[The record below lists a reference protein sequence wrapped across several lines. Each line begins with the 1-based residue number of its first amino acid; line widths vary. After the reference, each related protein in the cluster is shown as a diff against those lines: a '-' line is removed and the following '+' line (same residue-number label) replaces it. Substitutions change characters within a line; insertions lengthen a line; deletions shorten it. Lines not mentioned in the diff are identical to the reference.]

1 MPEGTSV
8 SWSQITSFR
17 AEAFERFGSILDMP
31 FVDISAELD
40 RLVKAAG
47 DILDFGAGV
56 EQPLRTRVKEGSR
69 YWSLDADPLG
79 SFDFA
84 DLSEI
89 PEAVRFDLA
98 IANQV
103 LEHIPLDAA
112 VETVHGLAGVLRPG
126 GALAAT
132 VPNPSHPVRHWAD
145 ATHVTQWPVFDLY
158 SVFRVAGLEVDLLA
172 RYGKRRL
179 PRRPLRRLIVRAV
192 AVEFRIDWADSLLI
206 VGRKPA

>member
-8 SWSQITSFR
+8 SWSQITGFR
-17 AEAFERFGSILDMP
+17 AEAFERFGSILEMP
-31 FVDISAELD
+31 FVDVSVELG
-40 RLVKAAG
+40 RLVEAAA

-56 EQPLRTRVKEGSR
+56 EQPLRSMVKEGSR
-69 YWSLDADPLG
+69 YWSLDADPHG

-84 DLSEI
+84 DLSEV
-89 PEAVRFDLA
+89 PDDVRFDLA
-98 IANQV
+98 VANQV

-112 VETVHGLAGVLRPG
+112 VEAVHGLAGVLKPG

-145 ATHVTQWPVFDLY
+145 ATHVTPWPVFDLY
-158 SVFRVAGLEVDLLA
+158 SVFRVAGLEVELAA

-179 PRRPLRRLIVRAV
+179 PLRPLRRLVVRAV
-192 AVEFRIDWADSLLI
+192 ATEFRIDWADSLLI

>member
-1 MPEGTSV
+1 MSEGTSV
-8 SWSQITSFR
+8 SWSQITAFR
-17 AEAFERFGSILDMP
+17 SEAFERFGSILDMP
-31 FVDISAELD
+31 FVDLSTELR
-40 RLVKAAG
+40 RLVEGAT

-56 EQPLRTRVKEGSR
+56 EQPLRKMVQEGSR
-69 YWSLDADPLG
+69 YWSLDSDPLG
-79 SFDFA
+79 SFDFGE
-84 DLSEI
+84 LSDI
-89 PEAVRFDLA
+89 PDDQRFDLA
-98 IANQV
+98 VANQV

-112 VETVHGLAGVLRPG
+112 VEVVHGIANVLKPG

-158 SVFRVAGLEVDLLA
+158 SVFRVAGFEVEQLA

-179 PRRPLRRLIVRAV
+179 PLRPLRRLIVRAV
-192 AVEFRIDWADSLLI
+192 AVEYRIDWADSLLI